1 MLNPG
6 FAKLQP
12 YPFQKLANLQTSC
25 SPADKPA
32 IDLSLGEPKHP
43 TPEFIL
49 DAIKDNLRG
58 AGKYPPIKGASP
70 IRDAIRS
77 WLIRRYALS
86 ADAIDPDINVLPVT
100 GTREALFAIAHCVID
115 TQNTTPVVVTGNPFY
130 QIYEGAAL
138 LAGASMWYVNTL
150 QENGFLP
157 DYSTVPDHIW
167 EKCQLLYICSPNN
180 PTGMVMSQQ
189 DYEIL
194 FKLSDK
200 YNFIIAA
207 DECYSEIYQDESQ
220 PPLGILQAANKT
232 GRHDFKNIII
242 FHSLSKRSNVPGMR
256 SGFVAGD
263 PELLTRF
270 YLYRTYHGCAMSPY
284 IQDASVAAW
293 NDESHVMDNR
303 NLYREK
309 FNAVLDILGPVMEI
323 YQPQAGFYL
332 WPKTPID
339 DVEFTRLLLENENV
353 AVLPGSYTSRDV
365 DGINP
370 GKNRI
375 RIALVAPLDD
385 CITAAKRITKQINLL

>member
-1 MLNPG
+1 M
-6 FAKLQP
+6 
-12 YPFQKLANLQTSC
+12 
-25 SPADKPA
+25 
-32 IDLSLGEPKHP
+32 
-43 TPEFIL
+43 
-49 DAIKDNLRG
+49 
-58 AGKYPPIKGASP
+58 
-70 IRDAIRS
+70 
-77 WLIRRYALS
+77 
-86 ADAIDPDINVLPVT
+86 
-100 GTREALFAIAHCVID
+100 
-115 TQNTTPVVVTGNPFY
+115 TGNPFY

-194 FKLSDK
+194 FKLSEK
-200 YNFIIAA
+200 YDFIIAA

-385 CITAAKRITKQINLL
+385 CITAAQRITKQLNFL